1 MPTSKRRRRLVITTI
16 LAALTVGALAAGS
29 TAAGAASVRPLR
41 SVSVQDPLETGDAI
55 ADLRSASVAV
65 SRDRRYLTVS
75 ARFEQPTSPTSQNW
89 WFGAS
94 LPRPGITW
102 GLNTDP
108 ASTEWNRV
116 AEFRADPV
124 MGAYG
129 YVAKYVSGTPRL
141 VCRANAS
148 FDGTTYRLRFPVS
161 CIGSPE
167 QLRFSAYA
175 QLYHDSGEGIIGGD
189 YAPEFGE
196 FSGWLNLR

>member
-94 LPRPGITW
+94 LPRPGISW

-129 YVAKYVSGTPRL
+129 YVAKYVSGTLRP
-141 VCRANAS
+141 VCRATAS
-148 FDGTTYRLRFPVS
+148 FDGTSYRLRFPVS

>member
-75 ARFEQPTSPTSQNW
+75 ARFEQPTSPTSRNW

-94 LPRPGITW
+94 LPRPGISW

-108 ASTEWNRV
+108 ASTEWQRI

-129 YVAKYVSGTPRL
+129 YVAKYVSGTLRP
-141 VCRANAS
+141 VCRATAS
-148 FDGTTYRLRFPVS
+148 FDGTSYRLRFPVS

>member
-1 MPTSKRRRRLVITTI
+1 MSDRGGWSITGPDKGEHMPTSQRRRRLVTTTI

-41 SVSVQDPLETGDAI
+41 SVSVQDPLDSGDAI

-75 ARFEQPTSPTSQNW
+75 ARFEQPTSQNW

-108 ASTEWNRV
+108 ASTEWQRI

-129 YVAKYVSGTPRL
+129 YVAKY
-141 VCRANAS
+141 
-148 FDGTTYRLRFPVS
+148 
-161 CIGSPE
+161 
-167 QLRFSAYA
+167 
-175 QLYHDSGEGIIGGD
+175 
-189 YAPEFGE
+189 
-196 FSGWLNLR
+196 

>member
-1 MPTSKRRRRLVITTI
+1 M
-16 LAALTVGALAAGS
+16 
-29 TAAGAASVRPLR
+29 
-41 SVSVQDPLETGDAI
+41 
-55 ADLRSASVAV
+55 

-108 ASTEWNRV
+108 ASTEWQRI

-148 FDGTTYRLRFPVS
+148 FDGTTYRLRFPVR
-161 CIGSPE
+161 CIDSPE
-167 QLRFSAYA
+167 RLRFSAYA

-189 YAPEFGE
+189 YAPDFGR
-196 FSGWLNLR
+196 FSGWLPLR

>member
-1 MPTSKRRRRLVITTI
+1 MPTSQRRRRLVTTTI

-41 SVSVQDPLETGDAI
+41 SVSVRDPLDTGDAI

-108 ASTEWNRV
+108 ASTEWQRI

-148 FDGTTYRLRFPVS
+148 FDGTTYRLRFPVR
-161 CIGSPE
+161 CIDSPE
-167 QLRFSAYA
+167 RLRFSAYA

-189 YAPEFGE
+189 YAPDFGR
-196 FSGWLNLR
+196 FSGWLPLR